1 MSETWV
7 VVPTCLPIVLRRCH
21 RCASGRFRAN
31 GKFRVNANHKLLDVW
46 LLALCTACGDTTRIT
61 VLERVNVRS
70 VQAELLNLLHE
81 NDPGLAAELLQD
93 PVVRRRNHIALDWD
107 NAWHL
112 DGGAPDRSDQPD
124 RPDRSDR
131 PVRSL
136 PPEGE
141 AIEVAVRFEARI
153 PVRPVRLIAEGFGL
167 SRAEVERLL
176 AGGNLVSTVRLSGRL
191 SGDFTF
197 TLKR

>member
-31 GKFRVNANHKLLDVW
+31 GKFRVNANHKLLDAW
-46 LLALCTACGDTTRIT
+46 LLALCTGCGDTTRLT
-61 VLERVNVRS
+61 VLERVHVRS
-70 VQAELLNLLHE
+70 VRPELLDLLHD

-93 PVVRRRNHIALDWD
+93 PVVRRRNRVALDWD
-107 NAWHL
+107 DAWRL
-112 DGGAPDRSDQPD
+112 ERGEPD
-124 RPDRSDR
+124 RPR
-131 PVRSL
+131 PA
-136 PPEGE
+136 GE
-141 AIEVAVRFEARI
+141 AIEVSVRFAARI

-167 SRAEVERLL
+167 SRAAVEGLL
-176 AGGNLVSTVRLSGRL
+176 AEGNLVSTVRLSGRL

-197 TLKR
+197 MLKR